1 MIGFLF
7 TTKNTTYP
15 QKNGTTFAKSG
26 GRCKPPPATDHRQ
39 RSAQAVKGVW
49 RAEQLLKNLKM
60 NKSIIELAKQCP
72 ELTVSI
78 KVHDLVEGLNI
89 LIGNVK
95 SELEQTISDQ
105 QAETYPS
112 RDKVMEI
119 LGVSSATLWRWHK
132 SGYLVPL
139 NVGGKRRYRMS
150 DIQKLLKGGNTV
162 AKGGA

>member
-7 TTKNTTYP
+7 TTKNTVIDLISCD
-15 QKNGTTFAKSG
+15 TFAKSG
-26 GRCKPPPATDHRQ
+26 GRCKPPPAPDHRQ
-39 RSAQAVKGVW
+39 RSTQAVQCVR
-49 RAEQLLKNLKM
+49 RAEQRLKNRKM

>member
-1 MIGFLF
+1 MK
-7 TTKNTTYP
+7 TT
-15 QKNGTTFAKSG
+15 
-26 GRCKPPPATDHRQ
+26 
-39 RSAQAVKGVW
+39 
-49 RAEQLLKNLKM
+49 
-60 NKSIIELAKQCP
+60 IIDLAKQCP

>member
-1 MIGFLF
+1 
-7 TTKNTTYP
+7 
-15 QKNGTTFAKSG
+15 
-26 GRCKPPPATDHRQ
+26 
-39 RSAQAVKGVW
+39 
-49 RAEQLLKNLKM
+49 M
-60 NKSIIELAKQCP
+60 NKNIIELATQCP

-105 QAETYPS
+105 QAETYLS
-112 RDKVMEI
+112 RDKVMET
-119 LGVSSATLWRWHK
+119 LGISSATLWRWQK
-132 SGYLVPL
+132 IGYLIPL
-139 NVGGKRRYRMS
+139 PVGGKRRYRMS